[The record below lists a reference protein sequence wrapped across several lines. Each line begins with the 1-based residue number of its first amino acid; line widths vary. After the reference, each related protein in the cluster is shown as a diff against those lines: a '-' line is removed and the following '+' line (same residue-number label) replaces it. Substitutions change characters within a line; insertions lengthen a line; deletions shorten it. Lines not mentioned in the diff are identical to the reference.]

1 MKIKINKEHFDT
13 IVTSIHLVK
22 KIIVEKDVFLKPV
35 LDLKYS
41 SKVDFINGTIDV
53 PNTIPK
59 EILDEADTVEFTY
72 IKSDGYGSIELKNFL
87 FSLDKN

>member
-13 IVTSIHLVK
+13 IVTSINLVK

-59 EILDEADTVEFTY
+59 EILDEADTVEFSY
-72 IKSDGYGSIELKNFL
+72 IKSDGYSFFEVKNFL
-87 FSLDKN
+87 LTLNEE